1 MLLLSLGLW
10 YLPRRLY
17 AMSANP
23 EEVLTLSPVD
33 PEIRRRVP
41 RASAREIHSL
51 ADRASIILKEA
62 LAVAL
67 EPSAKKTLRK
77 WNRKEVAEMLAISVK
92 TLDRGIDEGKLPA
105 GEQVGRGP
113 RLFTLEQINE
123 IRDTLGLRPWRNPE
137 TDPAKVIAVAN
148 FKGGVAKTSVA
159 VHLAQYAAR
168 KGLRTLLVDL
178 DAQGSATTTFGL
190 RPDADVESSQTF
202 APWLHGK
209 DLADPDEW
217 TGTLATAVQKTYWPG
232 LDLIAANLQLYGAEF
247 AIAARRTRDS
257 QFLFYRVVAD
267 GLDTIKDQYDVIVL
281 DTPPSLSF
289 ITSNALFAAN
299 GIVMPVPPA
308 TMDFASSV
316 SFFQL
321 LAELMDTI
329 DSIEGEAKYFDFLAL
344 LVSKYEPKND
354 AHVAIHDWLREAFA
368 RRVLQHP
375 MGQSAVLRF
384 GPDMKTAY
392 EIERYEG
399 DRRTLARA
407 LEFMDGVNEE
417 IIQLIFDQWPSK
429 RGRPESPR
437 KGSAA

>member
-1 MLLLSLGLW
+1 
-10 YLPRRLY
+10 
-17 AMSANP
+17 MSATP
-23 EEVLTLSPVD
+23 QSALTPTSVE
-33 PEIRRRVP
+33 PEIRQRVP
-41 RASAREIHSL
+41 RASAKEIHLL
-51 ADRASIILKEA
+51 ADRASVILKEA
-62 LAVAL
+62 LSIAVA
-67 EPSAKKTLRK
+67 PGKKKSLRK
-77 WNRKEVAEMLAISVK
+77 WNRKDVAEMLGISVK

-123 IRDTLGLRPWRNPE
+123 IREELGLRPWRNPE
-137 TDPAKVIAVAN
+137 TDSAKVIAVAN

-190 RPDADVESSQTF
+190 RPDADVETHQTLS
-202 APWLHGK
+202 PWLHGK
-209 DLADPDEW
+209 ELCDEEDW
-217 TGTLATAVQKTYWPG
+217 TGTLASAIQSTYWPG

-247 AIAARRTRDS
+247 AIAARRTRDP
-257 QFLFYRVVAD
+257 QFLFYRVLAD
-267 GLDTIKDQYDVIVL
+267 GLETIKDRYDVIVL

-329 DSIEGEAKYFDFLAL
+329 DSIEGEAKYFDFLAI
-344 LVSKYEPKND
+344 LVSKYEPNKD
-354 AHVAIHDWLREAFA
+354 EHVAIHDWLREAFA

-375 MGQSAVLRF
+375 MGLSAVVRF
-384 GPDMKTAY
+384 GADMKTTY
-392 EIERYEG
+392 EIDRYEG
-399 DRRTLARA
+399 DRRTLLRA

-417 IIQLIFDQWPSK
+417 IIQLIYDQWPSK
-429 RGRPESPR
+429 RNSPESLR
-437 KGSAA
+437 RGGAA

>member
-1 MLLLSLGLW
+1 
-10 YLPRRLY
+10 
-17 AMSANP
+17 MSATP
-23 EEVLTLSPVD
+23 QSALTPTSVE
-33 PEIRRRVP
+33 PEIRQRVP
-41 RASAREIHSL
+41 RASAKEIHQL
-51 ADRASIILKEA
+51 ADRASVILKEA
-62 LAVAL
+62 LSIAVA
-67 EPSAKKTLRK
+67 PGKGKTLRK
-77 WNRKEVAEMLAISVK
+77 WNRKDVAEMLGISVK

-123 IRDTLGLRPWRNPE
+123 IREKLGLRPWRNPE
-137 TDPAKVIAVAN
+137 TDSAKVIAVAN

-190 RPDADVESSQTF
+190 RPDADVETHQTLS
-202 APWLHGK
+202 PWLHGK
-209 DLADPDEW
+209 ELCDEEDW
-217 TGTLATAVQKTYWPG
+217 TGTLATAIQSTYWPG

-247 AIAARRTRDS
+247 AIAARRTRDP
-257 QFLFYRVVAD
+257 QFLFYRVLAD
-267 GLDTIKDQYDVIVL
+267 GLETIKDRYDVVVL

-329 DSIEGEAKYFDFLAL
+329 DSIEGEAKYFDFLAI
-344 LVSKYEPKND
+344 LVSKYEPTKD
-354 AHVAIHDWLREAFA
+354 EHVAIHDWLREAFS

-375 MGQSAVLRF
+375 MGLSKVVQF
-384 GPDMKTAY
+384 GADMKTTY
-392 EIERYEG
+392 EIDRYEG
-399 DRRTLARA
+399 DRRTLLRA

-417 IIQLIFDQWPSK
+417 IIQLIYDQWPSK
-429 RGRPESPR
+429 RNSSESLR
-437 KGSAA
+437 RGGAA

>member
-1 MLLLSLGLW
+1 
-10 YLPRRLY
+10 
-17 AMSANP
+17 MSVTP
-23 EEVLTLSPVD
+23 QDVLTPTPVD

-41 RASAREIHSL
+41 RASAKEIHLL
-51 ADRASIILKEA
+51 ADRASLILKEA
-62 LAVAL
+62 LSVAL
-67 EPSAKKTLRK
+67 EPSKQKTLRK
-77 WNRKEVAEMLAISVK
+77 WNRKEVAEMLGISVK
-92 TLDRGIDEGKLPA
+92 TLDRGIDDGKLPS

-113 RLFTLEQINE
+113 RLFTLEQINQ
-123 IRDTLGLRPWRNPE
+123 IREKLGLRPWRDPA
-137 TDPAKVIAVAN
+137 TDAAKVIAVAN

-159 VHLAQYAAR
+159 VHLAQYSAR

-190 RPDADVESSQTF
+190 RPDADVANGQTLS
-202 APWLHGK
+202 PWFQGK
-209 DLADPDEW
+209 DFTDDEDW
-217 TGTLATAVQKTYWPG
+217 TGTLATAIQPTYWPG

-247 AIAARRTRDS
+247 AIAARRTRDPK
-257 QFLFYRVVAD
+257 FLFYRVLAD
-267 GLDTIKDQYDVIVL
+267 GLETIKDRYDVIVL

-329 DSIEGEAKYFDFLAL
+329 DSIEGEAKYFDFLAI
-344 LVSKYEPKND
+344 LVSKYEPKSP
-354 AHVAIHDWLREAFA
+354 AHVAIHDWLREAFS

-375 MGQSAVLRF
+375 MGQSAVVRF
-384 GPDMKTAY
+384 GSDMKTAY
-392 EIERYEG
+392 EIDRYEG
-399 DRRTLARA
+399 DRRTLVRA

-429 RGRPESPR
+429 RVGPESVR
-437 KGSAA
+437 KGASA

>member
-1 MLLLSLGLW
+1 
-10 YLPRRLY
+10 
-17 AMSANP
+17 MSATP
-23 EEVLTLSPVD
+23 QSALTPTSVE
-33 PEIRRRVP
+33 PEIRQRVP
-41 RASAREIHSL
+41 RASAKEIHLL
-51 ADRASIILKEA
+51 ADRASVILKEA
-62 LAVAL
+62 LSIAVA
-67 EPSAKKTLRK
+67 PGKKKSLRK
-77 WNRKEVAEMLAISVK
+77 WNRKDVAEMLGISVK

-123 IRDTLGLRPWRNPE
+123 IREELGLRPWRNPE
-137 TDPAKVIAVAN
+137 TDSAKVIAVAN

-190 RPDADVESSQTF
+190 RPDADVETHQTLS
-202 APWLHGK
+202 PWLHGK
-209 DLADPDEW
+209 ELCDEEDW
-217 TGTLATAVQKTYWPG
+217 TGTLATAIQSTYWPG

-247 AIAARRTRDS
+247 AIAARRTRDP
-257 QFLFYRVVAD
+257 QFLFYRVLAD
-267 GLDTIKDQYDVIVL
+267 GLETIKDRYDVIVL

-329 DSIEGEAKYFDFLAL
+329 DSIEGEAKYFDFLAI
-344 LVSKYEPKND
+344 LVSKYEPNKD
-354 AHVAIHDWLREAFA
+354 EHVAIHDWLREAFA

-375 MGQSAVLRF
+375 MGLSAVVRF
-384 GPDMKTAY
+384 GADMKTTY
-392 EIERYEG
+392 EIDRYEG
-399 DRRTLARA
+399 DRRTLLRA

-417 IIQLIFDQWPSK
+417 IIQLIYDQWPSK
-429 RGRPESPR
+429 RNSPESLR
-437 KGSAA
+437 RGGAA